1 MTRSSQ
7 AGRYRNPWD
16 NNPKQMRTAFALV
29 LGVIALSGCAH
40 RRTASH
46 TPPPPPPAPAAAP
59 GAPSSGT
66 KTASGAADTRVTTP
80 PATASETTTA
90 PLSTETG
97 IASWYGYPYHGR
109 HAANGEI
116 YDMEQMTAA
125 HRTLPFDTMVRVV
138 NLNNEQTVEVRIT
151 DRGPFIDGR
160 IIDLSH
166 AAARAIG
173 MIGPGTAPV
182 RMEVITWPAPK
193 SGSYAVQVGAF
204 RDKASAE
211 RIRARMASQYGAAKV
226 VFREGKPAMWRVL
239 VGSEKTEQGADA
251 LRLRIHRES
260 GERIAFVVR
269 LDS

>member
-1 MTRSSQ
+1 MCIPTYSLGPSV
-7 AGRYRNPWD
+7 G
-16 NNPKQMRTAFALV
+16 KQLKSCAIMCPMRIAFALV
-29 LGVIALSGCAH
+29 LGLIALSGCAH
-40 RRTASH
+40 RRTARQ
-46 TPPPPPPAPAAAP
+46 TPLPPPPAPVPTA
-59 GAPSSGT
+59 APSST
-66 KTASGAADTRVTTP
+66 TSPTTTP
-80 PATASETTTA
+80 STTTPSTPSAAPDA
-90 PLSTETG
+90 PLLVETG

-125 HRTLPFDTMVRVV
+125 HRTLPFETMVRVV
-138 NLNNEQTVEVRIT
+138 NLNNQQTVEVRIT

-182 RMEVITWPAPK
+182 RMEVITFPGPK
-193 SGSYAVQVGAF
+193 AGSYAVQVGAF

-211 RIRARMASQYGAAKV
+211 RIRARMASQFGAAKV
-226 VFREGKPAMWRVL
+226 VLREGNPSFWRVL
-239 VGSEKTEQGADA
+239 VGAEKTEQGADA
-251 LRLRIHRES
+251 LRSRIHRES
-260 GERIAFVVR
+260 GERFAFVVR